1 MKLEAFE
8 ESSERDKCGHLG
20 GLVMTCPICGKEFGC
35 NKAYHVYTALVKR
48 RRRII
53 VATAV
58 INSGPIQKKKGDGGR
73 WNMLVKA

>member
-35 NKAYHVYTALVKR
+35 NREQVG
-48 RRRII
+48 
-53 VATAV
+53 
-58 INSGPIQKKKGDGGR
+58 GPNHGAGR
-73 WNMLVKA
+73 TLH

>member
-35 NKAYHVYTALVKR
+35 NKALPCIY
-48 RRRII
+48 
-53 VATAV
+53 
-58 INSGPIQKKKGDGGR
+58 SFS
-73 WNMLVKA
+73 

>member
-8 ESSERDKCGHLG
+8 ESSERDNCGHLG

-48 RRRII
+48 RRQYYCSYSCYKPVSYTHLTLPTTER
-53 VATAV
+53 V
-58 INSGPIQKKKGDGGR
+58 
-73 WNMLVKA
+73 